1 MVSPRTP
8 LKQRYGPTGDGGGGG
23 GGGRWANSE
32 VRDDL
37 LRERVGRRGLDLRV
51 DDVGTSNSFSFR
63 QNNGSSSDSEW
74 SGVQELMSDDML
86 VSRAREAIERA
97 ERRGHGVVEL
107 EEREWEAWQ
116 RHEAIEEEIGRRV
129 AETLE
134 AEKRRKIA
142 VPVSARL
149 LGSLTSIRGSPPPM
163 SSQIPSSRNYPDL
176 TDDNSTLDT
185 MTTTALPQPPLL
197 GGALPGSPES
207 ESLSRPV
214 RSIRHVAPASPPQ
227 NSIRPTKTYLPS
239 SSGTS
244 PLRSGREL
252 SPQPGSSYYPGK
264 HPNLS
269 SMSDLDLSRPESSGG
284 DEASVLSESARIR
297 RQRREELRAELR
309 RR

>member
-1 MVSPRTP
+1 LDSRADDA
-8 LKQRYGPTGDGGGGG
+8 GTG
-23 GGGRWANSE
+23 
-32 VRDDL
+32 
-37 LRERVGRRGLDLRV
+37 
-51 DDVGTSNSFSFR
+51 NSFSFR

-74 SGVQELMSDDML
+74 SGVQELMGDDVL
-86 VSRAREAIERA
+86 VARAREAIERA
-97 ERRGHGVVEL
+97 ERRGDRVVEL

-129 AETLE
+129 AERLE

-149 LGSLTSIRGSPPPM
+149 VGSLTSGPSIRGSPAPM
-163 SSQIPSSRNYPDL
+163 PSQIPLSSSYPDL

-185 MTTTALPQPPLL
+185 TTTTTPLQPPPLA
-197 GGALPGSPES
+197 GAFPGSPES

-214 RSIRHVAPASPPQ
+214 RSIRHASPASPPQ
-227 NSIRPTKTYLPS
+227 NSIRPIKTYLS
-239 SSGTS
+239 SSSSTS
-244 PLRSGREL
+244 SLRSGREL
-252 SPQPGSSYYPGK
+252 SPQPGAPYYPGK
-264 HPNLS
+264 HSNLS
-269 SMSDLDLSRPESSGG
+269 STSDLDISRPASSGG